1 MFKYEH
7 NITKFKENNLNSI
20 LFPNMR
26 SVLFN

>member
-1 MFKYEH
+1 MLKYEH
-7 NITKFKENNLNSI
+7 NIIKINENNLNSI